1 MEKMNVKLN
10 GAWTNRIWVGDLQYR
25 ERRKEDRVGERMILT
40 GLAKKGNLDI
50 GHVFEDSM

>member
-1 MEKMNVKLN
+1 MEKMKVKLN